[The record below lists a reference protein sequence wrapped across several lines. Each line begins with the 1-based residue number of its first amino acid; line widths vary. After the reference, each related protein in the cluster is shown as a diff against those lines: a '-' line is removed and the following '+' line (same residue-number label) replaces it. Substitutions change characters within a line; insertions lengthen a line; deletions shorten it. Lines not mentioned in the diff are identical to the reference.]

1 RKLDRI
7 AEKIDEKIN
16 EDLETMANDIIGLV
30 DEFLGYIIEKV
41 K

>member
-1 RKLDRI
+1 CKLNRI
-7 AEKIDEKIN
+7 AEKISEKIN

-30 DEFLGYIIEKV
+30 NKFLGDIIEKV